1 MEQVCKELGLEK
13 EVCMIERGALKVW
26 PGAGSDDKVRASRE
40 AVQLLQGEAQAGL
53 YGIQSTRM
61 RVQRMRAP
69 H

>member
-1 MEQVCKELGLEK
+1 MEQVCKELGLEE

-40 AVQLLQGEAQAGL
+40 AVQLLQGEAAGRV
-53 YGIQSTRM
+53 TRVPV
-61 RVQRMRAP
+61 RRLRGP